1 MPLPLG
7 ILLSQTLTT
16 FHLLSTL
23 FPNSS
28 DKIAVYG
35 CHFII
40 SYFNKLQQD
49 VNDIGYYYKKHDVKC
64 KSNVFVHGYKK
75 GYRKL
80 RNLLARLVSRSLI
93 YVIQ

>member
-1 MPLPLG
+1 M
-7 ILLSQTLTT
+7 
-16 FHLLSTL
+16 
-23 FPNSS
+23 
-28 DKIAVYG
+28 YG

-64 KSNVFVHGYKK
+64 KSNVFVMAIKK
-75 GYRKL
+75 DIGKL
-80 RNLLARLVSRSLI
+80 SNLLARLVSRSLI